1 MWRTLC
7 CLIGVLSTAFLNS
20 INALTN
26 NRVTNRAR
34 PHCQIS
40 MLKDDG
46 FKPKII
52 TPNDI
57 ASLFG
62 DNGRTVNNVVLD
74 GYSEDDD
81 DFDFDGD
88 EVDLPAKE
96 EVKAI
101 PVAVTK
107 MITDRSDAETNSM
120 RELLALQKEMMAPPS
135 PEEVVIEAEVTVM
148 ESSYASDEP
157 TEDVDD
163 YLNFDKVLDKVNQQ
177 QSSPTKRGYT
187 TSRNFTS
194 LICHQFVVV
203 VQVTRKRVR
212 DTMTMTESR
221 FGSVK
226 SIPRVFK
233 YDPTDV
239 SHL

>member
-7 CLIGVLSTAFLNS
+7 CLIGVLSTALLNS

-26 NRVTNRAR
+26 NGVTNRAR

-81 DFDFDGD
+81 DFDFEGD
-88 EVDLPAKE
+88 EEETPVVEEATVVPAT
-96 EVKAI
+96 
-101 PVAVTK
+101 VTK
-107 MITDRSDAETNSM
+107 MTTDRSDAETNSM
-120 RELLALQKEMMAPPS
+120 RELLALQKEMMAPPT
-135 PEEVVIEAEVTVM
+135 PEEVVIEMKVPTM
-148 ESSYASDEP
+148 ESNYASDES
-157 TEDVDD
+157 TDDVDD
-163 YLNFDKVLDKVNQQ
+163 YLNFDKVLDKVNGE
-177 QSSPTKRGYT
+177 QSSLSEIRQL
-187 TSRNFTS
+187 FTDMPLIRCDHAGHQETCHGHYDYDRIS
-194 LICHQFVVV
+194 LWCS
-203 VQVTRKRVR
+203 
-212 DTMTMTESR
+212 ESDAKG
-221 FGSVK
+221 F
-226 SIPRVFK
+226 
-233 YDPTDV
+233 
-239 SHL
+239 

>member
-7 CLIGVLSTAFLNS
+7 CLIGVLSTALLNS

-26 NRVTNRAR
+26 NRVTSRAR

-88 EVDLPAKE
+88 EEEPPAVE
-96 EVKAI
+96 EVTVI
-101 PVAVTK
+101 PATVTK
-107 MITDRSDAETNSM
+107 MNTDRSDAETNSM
-120 RELLALQKEMMAPPS
+120 RELLALQKEMMAPPA
-135 PEEVVIEAEVTVM
+135 PEESVVEINVPVT
-148 ESSYASDEP
+148 ESSYASDESP
-157 TEDVDD
+157 EDVDD
-163 YLNFDKVLDKVNQQ
+163 YLNFDKVLDKVNGQ
-177 QSSPTKRGYT
+177 QSS
-187 TSRNFTS
+187 RNEVRQLCETLFFTHMPSTCCGRAGHQETCHGQHDYDGVS
-194 LICHQFVVV
+194 LWYSEINAEGF
-203 VQVTRKRVR
+203 
-212 DTMTMTESR
+212 
-221 FGSVK
+221 
-226 SIPRVFK
+226 
-233 YDPTDV
+233 
-239 SHL
+239 